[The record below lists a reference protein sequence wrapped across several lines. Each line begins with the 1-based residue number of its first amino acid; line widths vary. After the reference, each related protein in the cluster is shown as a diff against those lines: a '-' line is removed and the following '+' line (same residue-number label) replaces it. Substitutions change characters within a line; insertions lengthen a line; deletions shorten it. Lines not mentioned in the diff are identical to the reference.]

1 MLLWKRCKLPLSVC
15 CPSWYLKIWLTLFEH
30 GFDKDGGK
38 QWQPEFSL
46 SNGVALL

>member
-1 MLLWKRCKLPLSVC
+1 MLQIAIICMLSFVV
-15 CPSWYLKIWLTLFEH
+15 FENLVNTVLY
-30 GFDKDGGK
+30 FNKDGGK